1 MLFDLRS
8 RGRRRTVQVVYVG
21 LAVLIGLG
29 LVLFGVG
36 TGSGGGGLL
45 GAFTGKGSSNAQS
58 SVVNSATRGAIKQTQ
73 QHPNSASAWANL
85 VSARFSAANSVG
97 YDSTTST
104 YTASGKK
111 QLGLATQAYAHYL
124 KLDSSPSSNTATYA
138 ARAYGQLAQYAAAAT
153 AWQAVTQSDPSDL
166 KGLECTT
173 VMSYAAKNDRVA
185 QLAEAQV
192 LNKIPKAQRK
202 TVKTELEASKTSP
215 STASQ
220 TC

>member
-45 GAFTGKGSSNAQS
+45 GAFTGKGSSNGQS
-58 SVVNSATRGAIKQTQ
+58 SIVNAQTKSAVKQTQ
-73 QHPNSASAWANL
+73 LHPASSAAWANL
-85 VSARFSAANSVG
+85 ASARFAAANSVG
-97 YDSTTST
+97 YDSTTNS
-104 YTASGKK
+104 YTASGKN
-111 QLGLATQAYAHYL
+111 QLGLVTQAYGRYV
-124 KLDSSPSSNTATYA
+124 KLAKTPGPDTATLA
-138 ARAYGQLAQYAAAAT
+138 ARAYGQLAQYPAAAT
-153 AWQAVTQSDPSDL
+153 AWQAVTQAEPSNL
-166 KGLECTT
+166 HGLECVTL
-173 VMSYAAKNDRVA
+173 MSYAAKNTRVA

-192 LNKIPKAQRK
+192 LTKIPKAQRK

-215 STASQ
+215 SAATQS
-220 TC
+220 C